1 MLPMAR
7 RDTRRGIDLRVGAL
21 AEALRLR
28 PEVLRRLG
36 WHYARV
42 HAFELF
48 ADPDGV
54 ADRIARLAGLAGGPI
69 TEEIP
74 VISA

>member
-1 MLPMAR
+1 MCFVIETDQALFGR
-7 RDTRRGIDLRVGAL
+7 SLR
-21 AEALRLR
+21 ESIRLR

-48 ADPDGV
+48 ADPDAV
-54 ADRIARLAGLAGGPI
+54 ADRIALAAGLAGGLV
-69 TEEIP
+69 TQEIP
-74 VISA
+74 VVGAGG